1 MKHQEGL
8 PWVCWAVG
16 PIYLCRN
23 EVAIFQFCTFLF
35 SSKWFQLETVVGVG
49 SKEIVLWCYAM
60 STIIITKTVFYCFQV
75 RPHEQSANLLMK
87 VWPTSPLEIHFQ
99 SFKSP
104 ESHCFR
110 TLQDLLIH
118 LAELVLKILT
128 TREWCF
134 SLQMYRR
141 RRWPVGCCCWVSI
154 AYRESWCT
162 ERGNAPFPYH
172 RVVTGTGRTQRMSLA
187 GCCFLLSWLAD
198 RLRQYMEW

>member
-128 TREWCF
+128 TGEWCS

-141 RRWPVGCCCWVSI
+141 RRWPVGCAVGSALLI
-154 AYRESWCT
+154 VNRDVQSGGMLHSPTTASSPAPG
-162 ERGNAPFPYH
+162 ERSAW
-172 RVVTGTGRTQRMSLA
+172 A
-187 GCCFLLSWLAD
+187 
-198 RLRQYMEW
+198 